1 MFNRHHHVADSP
13 AQNRPPPSQGHLH
26 TIDVVDDRSRLCL
39 LIRPSTMSPSTSC
52 NWSIVQWVLWW
63 DKDDLWA
70 SIISWYDF
78 GTTPSS
84 ATTTTSTSTSA
95 TSTLRG
101 YHAHVVLADFY
112 SSQSISSPTRCWG
125 GGNYGR
131 ASALELQEGLP
142 TGQEALRALPL
153 SWQSYT

>member
-13 AQNRPPPSQGHLH
+13 AQNHPPPSQGHLH

-125 GGNYGR
+125 GGVIMV
-131 ASALELQEGLP
+131 ELQEGLP